1 MLLNDFETYKMFV
14 HVNGR
19 FLGLTKAVDAF
30 FENKGLIIEKLPM
43 LHVSS
48 FVIKK

>member
-14 HVNGR
+14 YLNGR
-19 FLGLTKAVDAF
+19 FLGLTKAVDEF

-43 LHVSS
+43 SHLSCL
-48 FVIKK
+48 